1 MALLSFITILVVACP
16 CAMGLAT
23 PTALMVG
30 IGKGAQNGILIKNAE
45 SLEKTGKITDLVLDK
60 TGTITTGKPKVL
72 KVFWNDDSKKSILA
86 ALEANSSHPLAKA
99 IVDFLPQKNFI
110 NIQNFQNIPGKGIKG
125 VLEGNLYLAG
135 NKQFVLQNN
144 IEISKNDFENSE
156 NSLVYFANEK
166 ELLGIIEIGDE
177 LKPDIEKHLKMI
189 NNQGIKIHLLSGDN
203 ILAVKKIAEKLG
215 IENFKGEV
223 LPEQKADYINS
234 LKSDKTVIAMVGD
247 GINDTLAFTQAD
259 VSIAMSDGADVAK
272 EIADITIL
280 GHDLSRV
287 KKAITLSKNTSA
299 TINQNLFWAF
309 FYNVLAI
316 PVAAGVLFPS
326 TGFLMQPMYASAA
339 MAMSSISV
347 VANSLRLKMKNI

>member
-1 MALLSFITILVVACP
+1 
-16 CAMGLAT
+16 
-23 PTALMVG
+23 
-30 IGKGAQNGILIKNAE
+30 
-45 SLEKTGKITDLVLDK
+45 
-60 TGTITTGKPKVL
+60 
-72 KVFWNDDSKKSILA
+72 
-86 ALEANSSHPLAKA
+86 
-99 IVDFLPQKNFI
+99 
-110 NIQNFQNIPGKGIKG
+110 
-125 VLEGNLYLAG
+125 
-135 NKQFVLQNN
+135 
-144 IEISKNDFENSE
+144 
-156 NSLVYFANEK
+156 
-166 ELLGIIEIGDE
+166 
-177 LKPDIEKHLKMI
+177 
-189 NNQGIKIHLLSGDN
+189 
-203 ILAVKKIAEKLG
+203 
-215 IENFKGEV
+215 
-223 LPEQKADYINS
+223 
-234 LKSDKTVIAMVGD
+234 MVGD

-272 EIADITIL
+272 EVADITIL

>member
-1 MALLSFITILVVACP
+1 
-16 CAMGLAT
+16 
-23 PTALMVG
+23 
-30 IGKGAQNGILIKNAE
+30 
-45 SLEKTGKITDLVLDK
+45 
-60 TGTITTGKPKVL
+60 
-72 KVFWNDDSKKSILA
+72 
-86 ALEANSSHPLAKA
+86 LAKA

-272 EIADITIL
+272 EVADITIL

>member
-1 MALLSFITILVVACP
+1 
-16 CAMGLAT
+16 
-23 PTALMVG
+23 MVG

-99 IVDFLPQKNFI
+99 IVDFLPQKEFI

-144 IEISKNDFENSE
+144 IEIFKNDFEDSE
-156 NSLVYFANEK
+156 NSMVYFANEK
-166 ELLGIIEIGDE
+166 ELLGILEIGDE
-177 LKPDIEKHLKMI
+177 LKPDIAKHLKVI

-203 ILAVKKIAEKLG
+203 IFAVKKIAKKLG

-272 EIADITIL
+272 EVADITIL

-309 FYNVLAI
+309 FYNILAI

>member
-1 MALLSFITILVVACP
+1 
-16 CAMGLAT
+16 
-23 PTALMVG
+23 MVG

-72 KVFWNDDSKKSILA
+72 HVFWKDESKKSILA
-86 ALEANSSHPLAKA
+86 ALEANSSHPLAQA
-99 IVDFLPQKNFI
+99 IVKFLPQKDLI
-110 NIQNFQNIPGKGIKG
+110 NIQNFENIPGKGIKG
-125 VLEGNLYLAG
+125 LFDGTLYLAG
-135 NKQFVLQNN
+135 NKQFVLQNQV
-144 IEISKNDFENSE
+144 EISANPFEESE
-156 NSLVYFANEK
+156 NSLVYFATEK

-177 LKPDIEKHLKMI
+177 LKPEIEKHLNEI
-189 NNQGIKIHLLSGDN
+189 TNQGIRIHLLSGDN
-203 ILAVKKIAEKLG
+203 VLTVKNMAQRLG
-215 IENFKGEV
+215 ISDYKGEV
-223 LPEQKADYINS
+223 LPEHKADYINS
-234 LKSDKTVIAMVGD
+234 LKTKNRVIAMVGD

-272 EIADITIL
+272 EVADITIL
-280 GHDLSRV
+280 GTDLSRV
-287 KKAITLSKNTSA
+287 KKAITLSKNTTA

-316 PVAAGVLFPS
+316 PVAAGILLPS

-347 VANSLRLKMKNI
+347 VANSLRLKLQNI